1 MSKVT
6 RKLLL
11 SVLSVVLTVVA
22 LGTTTFAWFTI
33 TNIASVQPFEAQV
46 LADAGI
52 EIALG
57 DLPGGTDPSTL
68 NWVTTL
74 TTEDIMA
81 YIGDLGDFRFDHVT
95 TADGIT
101 FYTLGSGSMTFT
113 ENGYIELPL
122 HFRSN
127 NATGI
132 NWTTVGLSSGSSA
145 WTADVAFT
153 SAAGVAVSSGD
164 SINVDAADAM
174 RIAIQGTVD
183 GVATHV
189 VGYENPQAGTNIV
202 LGTGGD
208 LRGANLG
215 TTEEPHY
222 EGAAGAM
229 NYFFKKN
236 NELPAGID
244 AVATLATLTAIGSEK
259 ILDLT
264 AGSLA
269 TAGNEYYGAVKVR
282 IWLEGWDANSYNAVL
297 NRVVTVSLSFQGDVE
312 E

>member
-6 RKLLL
+6 RKLVL

-33 TNIASVQPFEAQV
+33 TNIATVQPFEAQV

-57 DLPGGTDPSTL
+57 DLGGAEPSTL

-95 TADGIT
+95 TADGINY
-101 FYTLGSGSMTFT
+101 YTLGSGQLTNTS
-113 ENGYIELPL
+113 NGYIELPL

-132 NWTTVGLSSGSSA
+132 NWTSVGLTSGSSS

-153 SAAGVAVSSGD
+153 SPTGVAVTSG
-164 SINVDAADAM
+164 STIAVDAADSM
-174 RIAIQGTVD
+174 RIAIQGTVLAD
-183 GVATHV
+183 PNHV
-189 VGYENPQAGTNIV
+189 VGYENPSSTSNVV
-202 LGTGGD
+202 LGVGGD

-215 TTEEPHY
+215 TELEPHY
-222 EGAAGAM
+222 EGANGAM
-229 NYFFKKN
+229 NYFYKKN

-244 AVATLATLTAIGSEK
+244 AAATLATLTAIVSEK

-264 AGSLA
+264 PGSSL

-282 IWLEGWDANSYNAVL
+282 IWLEGWDANAYNAVL
-297 NRVVTVSLSFQGDVE
+297 NRVVTVSLSFQGDVTP
-312 E
+312 